1 MAAKGVLRRLWRS
14 RKAATAVEAALLFPL
29 AFAMIYGLL
38 EFGRMM
44 ISRQEVSR
52 LTEALSRQAIIASA
66 RLREVNPQQAKED
79 YGLMLSPERLNIA
92 VSEETSLQFGER
104 FHIEVTYTFDFLV
117 SFDSLLKLYDPDMQM
132 GTQTIRYDSYVPKLA
147 F

>member
-1 MAAKGVLRRLWRS
+1 MAVKRAAKRLARS
-14 RKAATAVEAALLFPL
+14 RLGATAVEAALLFPL

-52 LTEALSRQAIIASA
+52 LTELLSRQAIIASSDLQSLDPQTA
-66 RLREVNPQQAKED
+66 RDD
-79 YGLMLSPERLNIA
+79 YGLMLDPERLNI
-92 VSEETSLQFGER
+92 VVTEEISLQFGER
-104 FHIEVTYTFDFLV
+104 FHIEVDYIFDFLV
-117 SFDSLLKLYDPDMQM
+117 SFDGLLRLYNPDMQL
-132 GTQTIRYDSYVPKLA
+132 GRQIIQADAYVPKLA

>member
-1 MAAKGVLRRLWRS
+1 MVAKTALRRFGRS
-14 RKAATAVEAALLFPL
+14 TTGATAVEAALLFPL

-52 LTEALSRQAIIASA
+52 LTELLSRQAIVASA
-66 RLREVNPQQAKED
+66 DLKTLDPQTAKND
-79 YGLMLSPERLNIA
+79 YGLMLDAEKLDIA
-92 VSEETSLQFGER
+92 VSEELSLQFGER
-104 FHIEVTYTFDFLV
+104 FHIKVRYTFDFLV
-117 SFDSLLKLYDPDMQM
+117 SFDGLLKLYNPDMQL
-132 GTQTIRYDSYVPKLA
+132 GTQVIENDAYVPKLA

>member
-1 MAAKGVLRRLWRS
+1 MAARGFLRALWRL
-14 RKAATAVEAALLFPL
+14 RTAATAVEAALLFPL

-52 LTEALSRQAIIASA
+52 LTELLSRQAIIASA
-66 RLREVNPQQAKED
+66 RLREVDAQQVKND
-79 YGLMLSPERLNIA
+79 YGLMLSADRLNIN
-92 VSEETSLQFGER
+92 VTEENSLQFGER
-104 FHIEVTYTFDFLV
+104 FHIVVTYQFDFLV
-117 SFDSLLKLYDPDMQM
+117 SFDGLLKLYNPDMQM
-132 GTQTIRYDSYVPKLA
+132 SSQTIKFDSYVPKLA